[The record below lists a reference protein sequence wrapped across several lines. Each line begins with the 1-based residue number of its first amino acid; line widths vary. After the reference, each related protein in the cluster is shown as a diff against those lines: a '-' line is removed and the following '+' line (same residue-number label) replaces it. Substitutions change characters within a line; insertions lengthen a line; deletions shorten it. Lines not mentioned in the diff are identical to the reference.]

1 MTGPI
6 TIAHNYIRER
16 ILSGEFAPGDALAG
30 KHLAEQIG
38 VSRTPVRDALRQLE
52 TEGLI
57 EINPRQEARVKKASY
72 EDIRDIWE
80 LRIALETHAATLA
93 AARHSQ
99 EDLDRMED
107 LLAAMRTIIDKM
119 DVAEAE
125 EHWELYQQLGQSD
138 LRFHLAILDA
148 SRNKLIK
155 AEVDRFRIIH
165 DIVLP
170 IRRSSTRPQNSKSK
184 AENMVIWESHQ
195 AIFKAI
201 RRRDEMA
208 TYLAMKEHLISPMQ
222 RRMRILRQ
230 EMEIQSV
237 RVPEQ
242 V

>member
-1 MTGPI
+1 MLSPVV
-6 TIAHNYIRER
+6 IAHNYIRKR

-57 EINPRQEARVKKASY
+57 EISPRQEARVKKASY
-72 EDIRDIWE
+72 EELRDIWE
-80 LRIALETHAATLA
+80 LRIALESHAATMA

-107 LLAAMRTIIDKM
+107 LLTAMRTLIDQM
-119 DVAEAE
+119 DRAEAE
-125 EHWELYQQLGQSD
+125 QRWELHQQLGQTD
-138 LRFHLAILDA
+138 MRFHLAILDA
-148 SRNKLIK
+148 SRNQLIK
-155 AEVDRFRIIH
+155 AEVDRFRVIH

-170 IRRSSTRPQNSKSK
+170 VSKRSTRTRSSKSR
-184 AENMVIWESHQ
+184 AENMVVWESHR

-208 TYLAMKEHLISPMQ
+208 THQAMKEHLTPPMQ
-222 RRMRILRQ
+222 RNMRLLRQ
-230 EMEIQSV
+230 ELEIQSV
-237 RVPEQ
+237 RVPE
-242 V
+242 